1 MLETKKNNSTTA
13 FVRSIIPGSAGAP
26 LDLLLALALSVLP
39 LFHLTVKH
47 WTNGWLAVLGGFGA
61 FKLVSGKRGLK
72 DYFPNWQSCTIG
84 ITLCMPLIA
93 VLFAQ
98 AVRGQFVPNYADAPS
113 RFFLAGIAF
122 IGLRSCRAQFL
133 HAFRIICPISIF
145 CCLASV
151 KLFPAASIKWGGR
164 LATYVA
170 DCNAFGDHIVL
181 LGALTFLMH
190 QLAPARSIWMRGLN
204 LLSIA
209 TAGYLAIGAQTRGAW
224 LAIPFVLVFWGYL
237 ERNNPTKILRVACVF
252 VLLFAGVMLL
262 SPEIRSRFLSTFS
275 EFRDWATGTNVDT
288 SGGLRLVF
296 WKIALVLFQQKPIG
310 GYGDYEQFR
319 AFLHQPAVTN
329 FANNNALMQI
339 ENGPHNELLANA
351 LRSGAFGLLAS
362 LGLFFGPAL
371 VFWNGLQSTVHSA
384 RLANAVGLCTVVC
397 FFAFGIT
404 LEVFTLKF
412 CASFYGFLIAML
424 AAEGLQMPST
434 TDG

>member
-1 MLETKKNNSTTA
+1 MLETKKISPTA
-13 FVRSIIPGSAGAP
+13 FARAIVSGCAGAP

-47 WTNGWLAVLGGFGA
+47 WTNGWLAVLGGIGA
-61 FKLVSGKRGLK
+61 LKLFSGKRRLE
-72 DYFPNWQSCTIG
+72 DHFTNWQSWTIG
-84 ITLCMPLIA
+84 IALCLPLIA

-98 AVRGQFVPNYADAPS
+98 AVRGQFISNYADAPS

-122 IGLRSCRAQFL
+122 IGLRNCRLQFL
-133 HAFRIICPISIF
+133 HVFRIICPISIF

-181 LGALTFLMH
+181 LGALNFLIH
-190 QLAPARSIWMRGLN
+190 QLSPIRSIWMRGLN

-224 LAIPFVLVFWGYL
+224 LAIPFVLVLWGYL
-237 ERNNPTKILRVACVF
+237 ERNNPMKILRGACVF
-252 VLLFAGVMLL
+252 VPLFAGVMLL

-319 AFLHQPAVTN
+319 AFLHQPAVTD
-329 FANNNALMQI
+329 FANNNALMEI
-339 ENGPHNELLANA
+339 KNGPHNELLANA
-351 LRSGAFGLLAS
+351 LRSGALGLIAS

-371 VFWNGLQSTVHSA
+371 VFWNGLQSTVNSA
-384 RLANAVGLCTVVC
+384 KLANALGLCTVIC
-397 FFAFGIT
+397 FFVFGIT

-412 CASFYGFLIAML
+412 CASFYGFLIAVL
-424 AAEGLQMPST
+424 AAEGLQFSLT
-434 TDG
+434 TDN